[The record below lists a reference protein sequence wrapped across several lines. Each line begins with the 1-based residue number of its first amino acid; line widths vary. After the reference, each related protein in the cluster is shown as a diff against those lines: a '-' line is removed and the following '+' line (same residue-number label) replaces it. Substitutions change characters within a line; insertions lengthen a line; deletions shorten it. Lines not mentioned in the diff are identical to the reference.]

1 MASTVRCLRKGSS
14 VWTLHSG
21 SWPSPGPRAARRRTS
36 PRLPRAAPGDLGS
49 AIVRDHGVAAN
60 HAEVVGHRVP
70 AAAPDRVS
78 LRGRHREV
86 DAVVAHVAAIAVPD
100 IAVAIARPLPH
111 AAGEIANAVGRRRAL
126 RRTSDVANIY
136 DTTGRRRAVER
147 GELCGGRLASPW
159 IE

>member
-1 MASTVRCLRKGSS
+1 MSGTSDSRPAGSDSVSGLGGIADFRYDRPIDTESCTGRLLAVRVRDARMASTVRCLRKGSS

-100 IAVAIARPLPH
+100 IA
-111 AAGEIANAVGRRRAL
+111 
-126 RRTSDVANIY
+126 
-136 DTTGRRRAVER
+136 
-147 GELCGGRLASPW
+147 
-159 IE
+159 